1 MKNCLS
7 PFVGHLLSS
16 GLAMGLSSPIP
27 CICFCFVPDLR
38 RFCILYISPTWAP
51 ILLRLCHH
59 DKLSFKTR
67 VPDKFLIPGIFRTH
81 SSGSFPSY
89 SSLQREQNHYH
100 HQLNAPYQS
109 WVSGHCYT
117 TCSAPNI
124 FDSCNRRRSWTE
136 LGKLRE
142 SHYICGKWSLC
153 NASIARLVF
162 DAIKIRMTTRSICLV
177 SRTVFSYRRYV
188 RFKQM
193 LVHHVFHF
201 LRHEQEQPGM
211 RQV

>member
-1 MKNCLS
+1 MTSCHSKQESQTN
-7 PFVGHLLSS
+7 F
-16 GLAMGLSSPIP
+16 SSPAFSELIHQELLLP
-27 CICFCFVPDLR
+27 PHHCSVNKI
-38 RFCILYISPTWAP
+38 IIIS
-51 ILLRLCHH
+51 LRL
-59 DKLSFKTR
+59 
-67 VPDKFLIPGIFRTH
+67 LIKVECQGIVRLLAQ
-81 SSGSFPSY
+81 Y
-89 SSLQREQNHYH
+89 QISLTVVTGGGAER
-100 HQLNAPYQS
+100 
-109 WVSGHCYT
+109 
-117 TCSAPNI
+117 
-124 FDSCNRRRSWTE
+124 
-136 LGKLRE
+136 GKLRK

>member
-1 MKNCLS
+1 M
-7 PFVGHLLSS
+7 
-16 GLAMGLSSPIP
+16 
-27 CICFCFVPDLR
+27 
-38 RFCILYISPTWAP
+38 
-51 ILLRLCHH
+51 LRLCHP

-81 SSGSFPSY
+81 SSGTSPSC
-89 SSLQREQNHYH
+89 SSLQRKKIIVI
-100 HQLNAPYQS
+100 S
-109 WVSGHCYT
+109 WRLLIKVECQGIVILLAQHRISLTVVTGGG
-117 TCSAPNI
+117 AE
-124 FDSCNRRRSWTE
+124 RR
-136 LGKLRE
+136 KLRK

-211 RQV
+211 KKV